1 MLLRGKVAKWQ
12 NRHCSHKSNNVPKHL
27 SSEKKKRRQ
36 EWVIRGQ
43 RWGKPVCNKE
53 DWSWGSRGSKGIRT
67 TQLSYFVP
75 WMLYDG
81 FVYYSLGVNSAF
93 WPFTTL
99 IRRNVIK
106 KRGHPEANRVELG
119 DSMGS
124 CFLRVDAFFFFKMC
138 SSFTRIQLGDPL
150 KDSNSGNRAR
160 RVFRTKGVDDLAEG
174 GENMEKLSERVSRE
188 ADSFLRKVFFSYFL
202 TFLATKELSS
212 PANTLWRYIF
222 R

>member
-81 FVYYSLGVNSAF
+81 FVYYSLGVTSAF

-99 IRRNVIK
+99 IHRIVIK

-138 SSFTRIQLGDPL
+138 SSFTRIQLADPL
-150 KDSNSGNRAR
+150 KDSNSGDRAARFSDGMCGWLGR
-160 RVFRTKGVDDLAEG
+160 RWREYGETFRTSLTGSRLISAKG
-174 GENMEKLSERVSRE
+174 
-188 ADSFLRKVFFSYFL
+188 FFSYFL